1 MMRPLLLWASTNPW
15 MSEHLPRYGFVR
27 SAVRR
32 FMPGEEAGDAFRE
45 AERLQAEGAASVLT
59 LLGENVEREEDARE
73 VREHYVGVLEDVRRR
88 SLDAEVSV
96 KPTQLGLD
104 LSYELALDNV
114 RELARASA
122 NAGGANGGGEVAED
136 GDGRPLTLWI
146 DMESSEYVDPTL
158 RLFRAVREEHDNV
171 GVCLQAYLHRTD
183 ADLEALLPLRPAIR
197 LVKGAYL
204 EPPDV
209 AHPKKRTVDA
219 AYHRLARRLL
229 RERQAG
235 RVGRPVIATH
245 DSRIIGDVTRMA
257 REMDLPRESYEFAM
271 LYGIATGEQRHLV
284 SQGYRL
290 RVLISYGA
298 AWFPWYMRRLAE
310 RPANLWFVMKQMAK
324 R

>member
-1 MMRPLLLWASTNPW
+1 
-15 MSEHLPRYGFVR
+15 
-27 SAVRR
+27 
-32 FMPGEEAGDAFRE
+32 
-45 AERLQAEGAASVLT
+45 
-59 LLGENVEREEDARE
+59 
-73 VREHYVGVLEDVRRR
+73 
-88 SLDAEVSV
+88 
-96 KPTQLGLD
+96 
-104 LSYELALDNV
+104 
-114 RELARASA
+114 
-122 NAGGANGGGEVAED
+122 
-136 GDGRPLTLWI
+136 
-146 DMESSEYVDPTL
+146 
-158 RLFRAVREEHDNV
+158 
-171 GVCLQAYLHRTD
+171 
-183 ADLEALLPLRPAIR
+183 
-197 LVKGAYL
+197 
-204 EPPDV
+204 
-209 AHPKKRTVDA
+209 
-219 AYHRLARRLL
+219 LL